1 MEVIVFYIF
10 GILAVVSAVLVIT
23 QKNTIY
29 SALSLI
35 ATMFSIAVLF
45 LLLEAQF
52 VAAVQVLVYAGAIMI
67 LFLFAIMLLNVKY
80 EEKAF
85 SVLKGMKVVSIII
98 AGILFLEFIYIVF
111 IHKAAGLPEKVIPAE
126 AGNVEMIGKVLFT
139 KYLLPFEIASL
150 VLLVAMVGVIVL
162 AKRHSR
168 FSKKSL
174 KKC

>member
-10 GILAVVSAVLVIT
+10 GIIAVVSAVLVIT

-35 ATMFSIAVLF
+35 ATLFSVAVLF

-80 EEKAF
+80 AEKAF
-85 SVLKGMKVVSIII
+85 SALRGMKVVSIII
-98 AGILFLEFIYIVF
+98 AGILFLEFIYIIF
-111 IHKAAGLPEKVIPAE
+111 MHKAGGLPDKITPEQ
-126 AGNVEMIGKVLFT
+126 AGNVEMIGKMLFT

-162 AKRHSR
+162 AKRRHAAR
-168 FSKKSL
+168 PPF
-174 KKC
+174 